1 LKKLLK
7 FTSVLETL
15 LGVFLIIDPSLV
27 LKSLFN
33 MDSTASIIALSR
45 LTGIVYFCFGIVCFP
60 PNEISGNY
68 NKSPVVRAMF
78 LYNILAAIYLGYL
91 KFVSGYDGRLLFP
104 AVILHVLITLCFVY
118 MIFVSKK
125 DITAE

>member
-15 LGVFLIIDPSLV
+15 LGAFLIIDPSLV
-27 LKSLFN
+27 LKLLFN

-104 AVILHVLITLCFVY
+104 AVILHVLITICFVY

-125 DITAE
+125 DITAV

>member
-27 LKSLFN
+27 LKILFN
-33 MDSTASIIALSR
+33 MGSTASIIALSR
-45 LTGIVYFCFGIVCFP
+45 LTGIIYFCFGIACFP
-60 PNEISGNY
+60 KNDISGNY

-91 KFVSGYDGRLLFP
+91 KFVSGYDGKLLFP

-118 MIFVSKK
+118 IIFISKK
-125 DITAE
+125 DISAV